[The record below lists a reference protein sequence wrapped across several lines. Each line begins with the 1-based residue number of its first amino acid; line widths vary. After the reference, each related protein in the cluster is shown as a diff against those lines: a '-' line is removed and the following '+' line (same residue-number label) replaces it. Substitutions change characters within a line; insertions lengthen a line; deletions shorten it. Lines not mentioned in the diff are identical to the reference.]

1 MADSAKSGGIKARLQ
16 AARERHPLF
25 DHLMAT
31 VEHYGKVEG
40 NVLAGAATYF
50 GFLSFFPIL
59 ALSFAVVG
67 YLSLYYPD
75 ARSNLIQAIE
85 QIFPGIVSAQDEPGK
100 ISLSQIEGAKA
111 AAGIIGFLGVLY
123 SGLNWVSGLRTA
135 LQDAFEIP
143 RSEKGNFFVGKAR
156 DLVAL
161 AVIGTILIVSVGI
174 SSVVSGLTGK
184 ILGWLAISG
193 SVVGGI
199 LLWALGLALGLAAST
214 LLFYVMYKLLGRPR
228 LASKAL
234 LQGAFVG
241 AAGFE
246 ALKWIVVNVLGG
258 VGGSAFAPLAIA
270 ITLVVWINYFSRLVI
285 YGASWAMTSP
295 LARGVVN
302 RPTDASEAAV
312 VIADEA
318 DAKARVTPA
327 AAMALRDAD
336 TGPIGRFDAGSAVVG
351 AAAAFVA
358 AAVLGRGRD

>member
-1 MADSAKSGGIKARLQ
+1 
-16 AARERHPLF
+16 
-25 DHLMAT
+25 
-31 VEHYGKVEG
+31 
-40 NVLAGAATYF
+40 
-50 GFLSFFPIL
+50 
-59 ALSFAVVG
+59 
-67 YLSLYYPD
+67 
-75 ARSNLIQAIE
+75 
-85 QIFPGIVSAQDEPGK
+85 
-100 ISLSQIEGAKA
+100 
-111 AAGIIGFLGVLY
+111 
-123 SGLNWVSGLRTA
+123 
-135 LQDAFEIP
+135 
-143 RSEKGNFFVGKAR
+143 
-156 DLVAL
+156 
-161 AVIGTILIVSVGI
+161 
-174 SSVVSGLTGK
+174 
-184 ILGWLAISG
+184 ISG

-228 LASKAL
+228 LSGKAL

-295 LARGVVN
+295 LARDAVN